1 MTLRDSGSSA
11 SSLMPKIVVIG
22 VGGAGGNA
30 VNNMIQNG
38 LEGVRFV
45 VANTDAQALH
55 QSLVSV
61 ENRIQLGAKSTNG
74 LGAGS
79 NPDVGERAA
88 QESIEEILSLV
99 KDAHM
104 VFISAGMGGGTG
116 TGAAPVIAK
125 AMKDAGILTIGV
137 VTKPFEFEGP
147 NRTRVACSGIEKLQ
161 NNVDTLLVIPNQNLF
176 AIATADT
183 TFSDA
188 FRMADNVLYSGVRGV
203 TDLIIM
209 PGLINLDFAD
219 IKTIMSERGG
229 KAMMGTGEADGESR
243 AIDAAVAAISNPLLD
258 DVQLNGASGVLIN
271 ITGGYD
277 ITLCEVDEA
286 ANRVRQEINNPDA
299 NIIFGSTY
307 DERMNGKIRVSVV
320 ATGIGKQQS
329 YGYGSRDGMNGP
341 GFANGANA
349 FFSNPMGDVNTGFL
363 DSGIEDDQ
371 YSSGDQSSFV
381 DNNQYNHGQSGNIG
395 DVQKNYMEDEDGY
408 NDEDYVDDHEDVVA
422 KTKQQ
427 GGFLSKLFRK
437 KNNTINLKHGINQY
451 DARKKRSKYDN
462 IFDDE

>member
-1 MTLRDSGSSA
+1 MIRDFNGSGGNVI
-11 SSLMPKIVVIG
+11 PKIVVIG

-30 VNNMIQNG
+30 VNNMIQNN
-38 LEGVRFV
+38 LEGVKFV
-45 VANTDAQALH
+45 VANTDAQALQ

-61 ENRIQLGAKSTNG
+61 ESRIQLGSKSTNG

-79 NPDVGERAA
+79 NPDVGEKSA
-88 QESIEEILSLV
+88 QESIEEILSLI
-99 KDAHM
+99 KDANM

-125 AMKDAGILTIGV
+125 AAKDAGILTIGV

-147 NRTRVACSGIEKLQ
+147 NRTRVANAGVEKLQ
-161 NNVDTLLVIPNQNLF
+161 QYVDTLLVIPNQNLF

-188 FRMADNVLYSGVRGV
+188 FKMADNVLYSGVRGV

-243 AIDAAVAAISNPLLD
+243 AIDAAIAAISNPLLD

-286 ANRVRQEINNPDA
+286 ANRIRQEINNPDA

-307 DERMNGKIRVSVV
+307 DERMSGKIRVSVV
-320 ATGIGKQQS
+320 ATGIGKNGGYTERDS
-329 YGYGSRDGMNGP
+329 YKSS
-341 GFANGANA
+341 ANN
-349 FFSNPMGDVNTGFL
+349 FFSNADSNSVDMFSYGADKFTVRDANFNNDVLGH
-363 DSGIEDDQ
+363 DSNVQSNDFIDIDNGISEHDNDDE
-371 YSSGDQSSFV
+371 
-381 DNNQYNHGQSGNIG
+381 YN
-395 DVQKNYMEDEDGY
+395 M
-408 NDEDYVDDHEDVVA
+408 
-422 KTKQQ
+422 
-427 GGFLSKLFRK
+427 
-437 KNNTINLKHGINQY
+437 NNTIGEEVYKHAKGGGLF
-451 DARKKRSKYDN
+451 ARLFKKGSGNKSRAKYNEDIRRNSKSMYSN
-462 IFDDE
+462 FDDSDIDEMISRRKR